1 MTFNVMKREDKD
13 KIISNLTETINHSKH
28 FYLTDT
34 SELNAEMTSH
44 LRRKCFEQDVKLVVV
59 KNTLLRKAL
68 EKCSENFEGLYGVLK
83 NSTSIMF
90 SEKGNVPAKLI
101 KEFRK
106 TLDKPLLKAA
116 FVEES
121 FYIGDD
127 QLEALASI
135 KTKEEVIGDVIIL
148 LQSPVQNL
156 LSALQSG
163 NHKLAG
169 IVKRLSEKEQN

>member
-1 MTFNVMKREDKD
+1 MKREDKD
-13 KIISNLTETINHSKH
+13 NIISNLTESINHSKH

-34 SELNAEMTSH
+34 SELNAESTSQ
-44 LRRKCFEQDVKLVVV
+44 LRRKCFEQDIRLLVV

-68 EKCSENFEGLYGVLK
+68 EKCSENFEELYGVLK

-90 SEKGNVPAKLI
+90 SERGNVPAKLI

-116 FVEES
+116 YVEES

-127 QLEALASI
+127 QLDTLARI
-135 KTKEEVIGDVIIL
+135 KTKEEVIGDVILL
-148 LQSPVQNL
+148 LQSPAQNL

-163 NHKLAG
+163 KQKLAG
-169 IVKRLSEKEQN
+169 IVKTLTEKEQN

>member
-1 MTFNVMKREDKD
+1 MKREDKD
-13 KIISNLTETINHSKH
+13 NIISNLTESINHSKH

-34 SELNAEMTSH
+34 SELNAESTSQ
-44 LRRKCFEQDVKLVVV
+44 LRRKCFEQDIRLLVV

-68 EKCSENFEGLYGVLK
+68 EKCSENFEELYGVLK

-106 TLDKPLLKAA
+106 TLDRPLLKAA
-116 FVEES
+116 YVEES

-127 QLEALASI
+127 QLDTLARI
-135 KTKEEVIGDVIIL
+135 KTKEEVIGDVILL
-148 LQSPVQNL
+148 LQSPAQNL
-156 LSALQSG
+156 LSALQSSKQ
-163 NHKLAG
+163 KLAG
-169 IVKRLSEKEQN
+169 IVKTLSKKEQN